1 MAIPDSTEIALC
13 IDILNRISPLDLPS
27 LPPDLLECGHRLF
40 GRSIKAK
47 LFGEKDIVAFFKE
60 RDDYQFLLRKLTRVH
75 EEVARAH
82 VDLVEA
88 AACSGINSI
97 REARAADVNTLGVSA
112 LTTEA
117 SLLTLIQSISTNIQ
131 LPYHMNTENA
141 LDENDSDDI
150 NKMYLTDG
158 NDNQNDSDMMN
169 KSDGNNTVDMNK
181 VLNTSTEKI
190 NKKTTEKAHIPQDP
204 SLKTRKLKGC
214 KSSDDFRVGGNM
226 NRHKGPK
233 AAFNVSQI
241 RGLYDDADDE
251 VTDGDNDFN
260 DNDESSKIKIRRR
273 GVIYFVPRSTGMNI
287 GKSNIGQKAG
297 HDLKIKDKF
306 DIDNDIDSRI
316 NQSQISIPGDIS
328 GSVEGSDTGEISG
341 LGMLSYIMDDK
352 DQTMRAC
359 ALRTVIEISAALVG
373 FGINVNDKEGVTYS
387 HPCTYVIGKRQQKWA
402 FLGGEIQGLSGET
415 AIAVR
420 LHLDGPT
427 QNMNIDTKNNNENTD
442 NKEKGYQGEKIL
454 HKSTSVGNMANK
466 SNNNNTGIGSRN
478 STSSVYVVP
487 PIGNFLMYMSIYVYI
502 YVYVCIYIHMYVCI
516 WIYIYGY
523 IYVYIYVCIY
533 IYIYVYLYVH

>member
-1 MAIPDSTEIALC
+1 MAIPDTTEIALC

-40 GRSIKAK
+40 GRSMKAK

-150 NKMYLTDG
+150 NKMYLTDSNNDRNGEDAIKKCDG
-158 NDNQNDSDMMN
+158 ND
-169 KSDGNNTVDMNK
+169 TVDMNK
-181 VLNTSTEKI
+181 VLNTSTE
-190 NKKTTEKAHIPQDP
+190 NKTTTEKAHIPLEP
-204 SLKTRKLKGC
+204 SPKTRKLKGC
-214 KSSDDFRVGGNM
+214 KSNDDFRVGGNM

-233 AAFNVSQI
+233 AAFSVSQI

-251 VTDGDNDFN
+251 VTDGDDDFN
-260 DNDESSKIKIRRR
+260 DNDDSSKVKIRRR
-273 GVIYFVPRSTGMNI
+273 GVIYFVPRSALINPVGVNR
-287 GKSNIGQKAG
+287 GQKAG
-297 HDLKIKDKF
+297 LDLKVKDKF

-316 NQSQISIPGDIS
+316 TQSQISVPGETPR
-328 GSVEGSDTGEISG
+328 SVEGSDTGEISG

-427 QNMNIDTKNNNENTD
+427 QNINIIDNQNNNENED
-442 NKEKGYQGEKIL
+442 KAKGYQGEKIL
-454 HKSTSVGNMANK
+454 HKSTSVGNMTYKNK
-466 SNNNNTGIGSRN
+466 SNNKNISNKNN
-478 STSSVYVVP
+478 STSSEYVVP
-487 PIGNFLMYMSIYVYI
+487 PIGRFLMYMRMYVYI
-502 YVYVCIYIHMYVCI
+502 CI
-516 WIYIYGY
+516 
-523 IYVYIYVCIY
+523 
-533 IYIYVYLYVH
+533 